1 MKKDLVFHSSNYQVK
16 ICTLDSRTVTYRAFE
31 GLDHGYVVACAGGAL
46 SAIAGASGNSKDYEP
61 YLEAIGAAKERD
73 DIFAASCYC
82 PIHNLENAD
91 SAKHWRIRHGSYDR
105 DGSLAIP
112 VILTTMLENNGYDV
126 DFSLPWGLP
135 HGGDYDL
142 EEMFRWID
150 NLCQNQIHQPI
161 NTCSTEKTATGR
173 FYHMY
178 GNKKGKL

>member
-82 PIHNLENAD
+82 PIHNPHEIGARFRY
-91 SAKHWRIRHGSYDR
+91 AKPAMSGKRRIRNR
-105 DGSLAIP
+105 
-112 VILTTMLENNGYDV
+112 NG
-126 DFSLPWGLP
+126 
-135 HGGDYDL
+135 
-142 EEMFRWID
+142 
-150 NLCQNQIHQPI
+150 LCQ
-161 NTCSTEKTATGR
+161 T
-173 FYHMY
+173 FYR
-178 GNKKGKL
+178 LFP